1 MGANTLIYKTDIREY
16 TEEMSVSVEDYEGRV
31 VVKALNEGGYNYT
44 LIDLLD
50 LLSFVKREMPSLL
63 ENIE

>member
-1 MGANTLIYKTDIREY
+1 MATVVYNTEIREY
-16 TEEMSVSVEDYEGRV
+16 AEEMSVSVEDCDGRA
-31 VVKALNEGGYNYT
+31 VVKALNEGGYNCT
-44 LIDLLD
+44 LVDLLD